1 MEKLPT
7 SRTKML
13 WRGSPLFHCNYNVK
27 DLSTF
32 SQFYTELLQWWAEF
46 RDEFSVEKP
55 WHNNIWNNK
64 DIRIDNKPI
73 FYKTFF
79 ESGITHVTDLR
90 FDLNITESYNIIT
103 KKMKK
108 ANILVWAGLRHAVP
122 SHSISKSKPNN
133 RTFSTMPPSLNIENN
148 VFDISVK
155 KSKDY
160 YTKLI
165 GKKAKFSNSSETRF

>member
-13 WRGSPLFHCNYNVK
+13 WRGSLLFHCNYNVK
-27 DLSTF
+27 DLLIF

-90 FDLNITESYNIIT
+90 FDLNITESCNIIA

-108 ANILVWAGLRHAVP
+108 ANILVWAGLRLAVP

-133 RTFSTMPPSLNIENN
+133 RTLSTMPPSLNIENN
-148 VFDISVK
+148 VYDIPVK

-165 GKKAKFSNSSETRF
+165 GKKEKFSNSSETRF